1 MQTKC
6 PKVATTRWLSLGRVL
21 LWFARHCVR
30 ILQYIEER
38 NPPCKPSVSW
48 WISLLA
54 LRRVTDEVNIL
65 FKSLQFGSLLVTQQV
80 EAFSKFIGVLHEKF
94 SVQGPLLPLQLTD
107 WDAGAAVCDGSF
119 VIRSTDVTTFMQGLG
134 STE

>member
-21 LWFARHCVR
+21 PWFARLCVR

-80 EAFSKFIGVLHEKF
+80 EAFSKFIGVL
-94 SVQGPLLPLQLTD
+94 V
-107 WDAGAAVCDGSF
+107 
-119 VIRSTDVTTFMQGLG
+119 RSLVSKVRFRLC
-134 STE
+134 S